1 MKDRPLIFMYQPLT
15 IFLYLYSKAEN
26 NDIDET
32 CIDY

>member
-1 MKDRPLIFMYQPLT
+1 MYQPLT

-32 CIDY
+32 CIDYWSYNLL